1 MVVAAYVSEAPEIS
15 IDNGVA
21 CVRVRSDTETM
32 RFHMPLV
39 QFRIAV
45 HRAHRVISEH
55 DAAGCVLDFPGH
67 HAA

>member
-21 CVRVRSDTETM
+21 CVRIRSDAETM

-39 QFRIAV
+39 QFRMAV
-45 HRAHRVISEH
+45 ALASNVLDAY
-55 DAAGCVLDFPGH
+55 DAAGCVVQFPGH